1 MANTITTRA
10 YAKSEFTAASGN
22 PNVDIFAEEVAEASL
37 SLQPYAVHAS
47 GGDIVLEWSDLPVAA
62 DFTAIDALVAAHTG
76 GVFASEKQSAIAE
89 GEDTNATTT
98 ESIRVSLD
106 AGQLPPGDYLLSWS
120 CELGLV
126 ADTNNAGAQ
135 ANFYVIKNGGSAVER
150 GQATVGESSIY
161 DTRGSV
167 AVLTVKAGESY
178 SFELR
183 YRRIGATS
191 TAKIRS
197 ARVYLKPF

>member
-1 MANTITTRA
+1 LQLQGQGTSLKKGDHVVNPETFCGGPTVQPQANV
-10 YAKSEFTAASGN
+10 EFT
-22 PNVDIFAEEVAEASL
+22 
-37 SLQPYAVHAS
+37 
-47 GGDIVLEWSDLPVAA
+47 
-62 DFTAIDALVAAHTG
+62 
-76 GVFASEKQSAIAE
+76 
-89 GEDTNATTT
+89 
-98 ESIRVSLD
+98 
-106 AGQLPPGDYLLSWS
+106 PGI
-120 CELGLV
+120 
-126 ADTNNAGAQ
+126 
-135 ANFYVIKNGGSAVER
+135 YVIKNGGSAVER

-183 YRRIGATS
+183 YRRIGATA